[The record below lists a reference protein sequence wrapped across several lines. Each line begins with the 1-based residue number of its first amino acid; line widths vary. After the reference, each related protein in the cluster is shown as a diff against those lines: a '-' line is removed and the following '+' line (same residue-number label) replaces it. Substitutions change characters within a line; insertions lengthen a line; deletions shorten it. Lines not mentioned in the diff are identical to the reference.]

1 MTAATFAGHIV
12 EFNFINDFDSILTVG
27 AADLHS
33 EKDPDEVTAQLW
45 HRLRDDSIPR
55 AGSAILLPEHVAL
68 WRAELDLLLQPSTS
82 SLQLP

>member
-33 EKDPDEVTAQLW
+33 EKDPDEVTGQLW
-45 HRLRDDSIPR
+45 HRLRDDSIQR
-55 AGSAILLPEHVAL
+55 VASMWTNNCL
-68 WRAELDLLLQPSTS
+68 EVDP
-82 SLQLP
+82 LQLNPWYVLA